1 MKRRLQLV
9 FCQKEKEH
17 RVLMLTALVLN
28 LASSHGSRV
37 GKSAHG
43 VLINSHGRSD
53 SLTAAV
59 CGMELLS
66 VSQYQDGAES
76 SPHNRLVD
84 REVGQTSVVRRAREA
99 CR

>member
-1 MKRRLQLV
+1 M

-53 SLTAAV
+53 SLTAVV
-59 CGMELLS
+59 CEMELLS
-66 VSQYQDGAES
+66 LSQYQDGAE
-76 SPHNRLVD
+76 PERPAGD
-84 REVGQTSVVRRAREA
+84 RVQSREGEGGSA
-99 CR
+99 SGR